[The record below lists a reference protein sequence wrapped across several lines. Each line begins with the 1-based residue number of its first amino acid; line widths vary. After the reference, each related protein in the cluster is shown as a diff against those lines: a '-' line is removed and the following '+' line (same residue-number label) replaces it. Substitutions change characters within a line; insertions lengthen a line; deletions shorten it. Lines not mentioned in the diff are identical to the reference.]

1 MSLNHRYVLFV
12 FMYVVSCVNAQT
24 TEFYPSKN
32 YFSINTGF
40 LFNHPIQQNK
50 VNGVKRLASNDVNIS
65 LSFYTFN
72 NANNHHGWQFRVGG
86 GTQSVR
92 FKIKD
97 KNGFYSTS
105 NTYSGEDGNY
115 LLNINKT
122 YNVNL
127 SKKIN
132 TLFSFG
138 PILNL
143 NRRTH
148 LTDSLRMVRYSDF
161 TAYNIKP
168 LGFGLYSAANFVFHI
183 NNKTKFMA
191 SLSYQRGFIKYREA
205 RISNISRTEEAI
217 FNYYGS
223 GLSAMFGLLFN
234 ISNKETNQTNSK

>member
-1 MSLNHRYVLFV
+1 MLLNYRYILFA
-12 FMYVVSCVNAQT
+12 FSCVISSLSSQT
-24 TEFYPSKN
+24 SEFYESKN
-32 YFSINTGF
+32 YFSLNTGF

-50 VNGVKRLASNDVNIS
+50 IDGVKRLASNDVNVS
-65 LSFYTFN
+65 LSLYTFN
-72 NANNHHGWQFRVGG
+72 NVNKHHGWQFRVGG

-105 NTYSGEDGNY
+105 NTYSGDDGNY

-168 LGFGLYSAANFVFHI
+168 LGFGLYAAANAVYHI
-183 NNKTKFMA
+183 NSKLKFMI

-205 RISNISRTEEAI
+205 RITNVTRTGEAI

-223 GLSAMFGLLFN
+223 GASAMFGLLFN
-234 ISNKETNQTNSK
+234 ISKKETPEIGSK